1 MANKDEIKNRLDILS
16 VADSMGLQTR
26 KNGGYTWI
34 TCPCHRNF
42 VGKDDNSPTNC
53 IVNKDNTY
61 HCFACNHSGD
71 IFDMIMQYK
80 NVSFKEAME
89 EAAEMAGISLD
100 TVNTSTQKPVFFT
113 ASDFELLGLTNDK
126 NRHCNVVGCTPIKS
140 SSNVSKYKSSLFQ
153 KEDNYLLEDDDNS
166 FSLYQLEKED
176 PETFYRMVYG
186 KAEEQR
192 KKIKDI
198 ASDLKEYKGEHIL
211 NIIDILKKKY
221 VRLGHIKDKCLL
233 ELQFIK

>member
-1 MANKDEIKNRLDILS
+1 MVNKDVIKSRLDILS
-16 VADSMGLQTR
+16 VADKMGLQTKR
-26 KNGGYTWI
+26 KGGYTWI

-71 IFDMIMQYK
+71 IFDMIMQYR

-100 TVNTSTQKPVFFT
+100 TINTKTQKPAFLT
-113 ASDFELLGLTNDK
+113 ASDFELLGLTNDQSK
-126 NRHCNVVGCTPIKS
+126 HCDIVGCTPVKS
-140 SSNVSKYKSSLFQ
+140 SSTANKHKLALFR
-153 KEDNYLLEDDDNS
+153 KEDNYLLENSDAS
-166 FSLYQLEKED
+166 FSLYQLRKED
-176 PETFYRMVYG
+176 PETFYRMIYG

-192 KKIKDI
+192 QKIKDI
-198 ASDLKEYKGEHIL
+198 VSDLKEYKGKLIS
-211 NIIDILKKKY
+211 NTIDALKKKY
-221 VRLGHIKDKCLL
+221 ARLGQIKDRCLL
-233 ELQFIK
+233 ELQFLK